1 MRANTFVADAHT
13 HLFLEPS
20 RVYRRLLHFTES
32 DLIAAMD
39 RDGIDLA
46 LVIARPAEHLRIDEL
61 RVLHERTAEAI
72 ARHPERLVG
81 SCWAA
86 PRLGQAGLAEVERC
100 LGELRYA
107 GIKLHP
113 SQEQFNIDDDEVVP
127 YAAIARDHGVPI
139 TVHTQLAVR
148 GSEPWRMLSLAERFP
163 DVTFVMAH
171 LGGDGGM
178 VQTLAAAKIAAEY
191 PNISV
196 EVSTTV
202 SDPGATY
209 LGPAQILGPER
220 VLFGSDA
227 PVHQAAL
234 NLLKLDLVEMPD
246 EWRALISGGNLLRL
260 LRRDAPQR
268 SSRTPTATA

>member
-13 HLFLEPS
+13 HLFLEPT
-20 RVYRRLLHFTES
+20 RVYRRLLQFTES

-61 RVLHERTAEAI
+61 RLLHERTAEAI

-81 SCWAA
+81 CCWAA
-86 PRLGQAGLAEVERC
+86 PRLGRAGLEEVERC

-107 GIKLHP
+107 AIKLHP
-113 SQEQFNIDDDEVVP
+113 SQERFNIDDDEVIP
-127 YAAIARDHGVPI
+127 YAAIARDHGVPV

-178 VQTLAAAKIAAEY
+178 VQTLAAAKIAAEC
-191 PNISV
+191 PNIAV

-227 PVHQAAL
+227 PLHQAAL

-246 EWRALISGGNLLRL
+246 EWRALISAGNLLRL
-260 LRRDAPQR
+260 LRREVPRQSSETPAP
-268 SSRTPTATA
+268 TP

>member
-20 RVYRRLLHFTES
+20 RVYGRSRYFTES

-86 PRLGQAGLAEVERC
+86 PRLGQAGLEEVERC

-113 SQEQFNIDDDEVVP
+113 SQEQFNIDDDEVLP
-127 YAAIARDHGVPI
+127 YAAIAQDHGVPI

-178 VQTLAAAKIAAEY
+178 VQTLAAAKIAAEC

-209 LGPAQILGPER
+209 FGPAQILGPER

-268 SSRTPTATA
+268 SARTPTATA

>member
-1 MRANTFVADAHT
+1 MRGNVFVADAHT
-13 HLFLEPS
+13 HLFLEPTS
-20 RVYRRLLHFTES
+20 VYRRRVRFTAE
-32 DLIAAMD
+32 DLVASMD

-46 LVIARPAEHLRIDEL
+46 VVIARPTEHLRIDEL
-61 RVLHERTAEAI
+61 RTLHERTAEAI
-72 ARHPERLVG
+72 ERHAHRLVG
-81 SCWAA
+81 FCWAA
-86 PRLGQAGLAEVERC
+86 PRLGVAGVDEVRRC
-100 LGELRYA
+100 LRDLGYA

-113 SQEQFNIDDDEVVP
+113 SQEQFNIDDDEVQP
-127 YAAIARDHGVPI
+127 YAACAREYGVPI

-148 GSEPWRMLSLAERFP
+148 GSEPWRMLPLAERFP

-178 VQTLAAAKIAAEY
+178 VQTLAAAKIAAEC
-191 PNISV
+191 PNIAV

-209 LGPAQILGPER
+209 LGPAELLGPER

-227 PVHQAAL
+227 PLHQAAL

-260 LRRDAPQR
+260 LRRDAPQQ
-268 SSRTPTATA
+268 SARTPTTSA